1 MQIKSLVIAS
11 VAVAAVSAQFANN
24 ECTQCVFG
32 SFKTDSTCSTLT
44 PEQYTNLTQV
54 FANNTVNVPVLSTL
68 IKTPAYQNCLCH
80 WSQTAF
86 AADGSGAA
94 ASCIGGAA
102 PVCNSSQIAE
112 ATGQL
117 TLMKPALHCDT
128 AVKPNGTSPSPTT
141 STTSPTPS
149 GNKSAANINMPY
161 ALTIAAFGL
170 VALAG
175 F

>member
-24 ECTQCVFG
+24 SCTQCVFG
-32 SFKTDSTCSTLT
+32 SFKTDTVCSTLT
-44 PEQYTNLTQV
+44 PEQYTNLTQI
-54 FANNTVNVPVLSTL
+54 FANNTVNVGVMSTL
-68 IKTPAYQNCLCH
+68 IKTPAYRNCLCH

-94 ASCIGGAA
+94 ASCITGAA
-102 PVCNSSQIAE
+102 PTCDAAQIAE
-112 ATGQL
+112 ASGQL
-117 TLMKPALHCDT
+117 TLIKPALNCSAASPSAISPPT
-128 AVKPNGTSPSPTT
+128 STSSPSP
-141 STTSPTPS
+141 S
-149 GNKSAANINMPY
+149 GTGKPSAANINLPY
-161 ALTIAAFGL
+161 ALTVAAFGL